1 MLHNYHNH
9 GQIKENEL
17 VEHVANIRD
26 TDFTNKNVKKR
37 QLRSPKGRRDNGI
50 KIYVKDAG

>member
-1 MLHNYHNH
+1 
-9 GQIKENEL
+9 L